1 MGYKN
6 KTNIEYQ
13 IEYYAKNKVKR
24 NQYHK
29 DYYLANHEYIRVY
42 QYFYYRNK
50 KYERLHSLASASE
63 HERDLKKV
71 YVIPNNFNIS
81 LEE

>member
-29 DYYLANHEYIRVY
+29 DYYKANQEYIRIY

-50 KYERLHSLASASE
+50 KYE
-63 HERDLKKV
+63 HERD
-71 YVIPNNFNIS
+71 
-81 LEE
+81 

>member
-6 KTNIEYQ
+6 KTNKEYQ
-13 IEYYAKNKVKR
+13 IEYYAKNKVKQ

-29 DYYLANHEYIRVY
+29 DYYKANQEYIRVY
-42 QYFYYRNK
+42 QYLYYRNK
-50 KYERLHSLASASE
+50 KYE
-63 HERDLKKV
+63 HERDIKKV

>member
-6 KTNIEYQ
+6 KTNKEYQ
-13 IEYYAKNKVKR
+13 YEYYSKNKVKR

-29 DYYLANHEYIRVY
+29 DYYKENQEYIRAY

-50 KYERLHSLASASE
+50 KYERNKNEKNVGIVSKE
-63 HERDLKKV
+63 
-71 YVIPNNFNIS
+71 IIIS
-81 LEE
+81 ILEN

>member
-13 IEYYAKNKVKR
+13 IEYYSKNKVNR
-24 NQYHK
+24 NQYYK
-29 DYYLANHEYIRVY
+29 DYYRANHEYIRIY
-42 QYFYYRNK
+42 QYLYYHNK
-50 KYERLHSLASASE
+50 KYEQ
-63 HERDLKKV
+63 ERDLKKV
-71 YVIPNNFNIS
+71 FLIKNNFNIS

>member
-29 DYYLANHEYIRVY
+29 DYYKENQEYIRVY

-50 KYERLHSLASASE
+50 KYE
-63 HERDLKKV
+63 HERDFKKV
-71 YVIPNNFNIS
+71 YLWF
-81 LEE
+81 

>member
-6 KTNIEYQ
+6 KTNKEYQ
-13 IEYYAKNKVKR
+13 MEYYAKNKVKQ

-29 DYYLANHEYIRVY
+29 DYYKANPEYIRMY
-42 QYFYYRNK
+42 QYFYYHYK
-50 KYERLHSLASASE
+50 KYE

-71 YVIPNNFNIS
+71 YVIQNNFNIS

>member
-24 NQYHK
+24 IQYYKEYYKANQ
-29 DYYLANHEYIRVY
+29 EYIRIY

-50 KYERLHSLASASE
+50 KYE

>member
-6 KTNIEYQ
+6 KTNKEYQ
-13 IEYYAKNKVKR
+13 YEYYSKNKVKR

-29 DYYLANHEYIRVY
+29 DYYKENQEYIRVY
-42 QYFYYRNK
+42 QYLYHRNK
-50 KYERLHSLASASE
+50 KYE
-63 HERDLKKV
+63 HESDLKKV
-71 YVIPNNFNIS
+71 YVIPNDFNIS

>member
-6 KTNIEYQ
+6 KTNKEYQ
-13 IEYYAKNKVKR
+13 DEYYLKNKEKR

-29 DYYLANHEYIRVY
+29 DYYLANYDYIRVY
-42 QYFYYRNK
+42 QYLYHRNK
-50 KYERLHSLASASE
+50 KYEL
-63 HERDLKKV
+63 ERDLKKV
-71 YVIPNNFNIS
+71 YLIPNNFNIS

>member
-6 KTNIEYQ
+6 KTNKEYQ
-13 IEYYAKNKVKR
+13 MEYYAKNKVKQ

-29 DYYLANHEYIRVY
+29 DYYKANPEYIRMY
-42 QYFYYRNK
+42 QYFYYRYK
-50 KYERLHSLASASE
+50 KYE

-71 YVIPNNFNIS
+71 YIIPNKIIIS
-81 LEE
+81 ILED

>member
-29 DYYLANHEYIRVY
+29 DYYKENQEYIRAY

-50 KYERLHSLASASE
+50 KYEI
-63 HERDLKKV
+63 ERDMKKV
-71 YVIPNNFNIS
+71 SVIPNDFNIS

>member
-29 DYYLANHEYIRVY
+29 DYYKANQEYIRIINIFIIVIK
-42 QYFYYRNK
+42 NMTMKEIK
-50 KYERLHSLASASE
+50 KR
-63 HERDLKKV
+63 
-71 YVIPNNFNIS
+71 FM
-81 LEE
+81 